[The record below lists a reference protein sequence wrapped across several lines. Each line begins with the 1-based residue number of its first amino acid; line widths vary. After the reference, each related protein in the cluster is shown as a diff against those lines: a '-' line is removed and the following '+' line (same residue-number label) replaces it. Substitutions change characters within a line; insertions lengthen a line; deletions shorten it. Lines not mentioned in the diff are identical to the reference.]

1 MFKKKKLLFLVYFFI
16 FLEIILLLTEFILNL
31 KGLTLCKSYG
41 CEILDQ
47 FIKIDRP
54 YFLILG
60 LLYFLCML
68 LFIYLYHQTKGNL
81 FRLSILLF
89 LGGGFSAELIFSFRQ
104 LIEVNLLCSFC
115 LTVAFLFFLIFI
127 FSLLVLALPFSLS
140 EMSFFTIGI
149 FLGLTFS
156 FYLTAINLKPL
167 TNLETQNNFLLIYSD
182 NCLHCKEVI
191 ESFKNNH
198 LTLTLIQAD
207 FAYPLMKKLNLNQ
220 VPILIHQR
228 SKGNLEFFVGK
239 NQILEFLNTL
249 TFKAPL
255 IEGPKNLPKIYRSS
269 KRNPHLLE
277 GSCENETQGVCE
289 VR

>member
-1 MFKKKKLLFLVYFFI
+1 MPKKKKFLFLVYFFI
-16 FLEIILLLTEFILNL
+16 FLEIVLLLTEFILNL

-41 CEILDQ
+41 CKILDQ
-47 FIKIDRP
+47 FIKIDRS

-60 LLYFLCML
+60 LLYFLCMFF
-68 LFIYLYHQTKGNL
+68 FIYLYHQTKGNL

-89 LGGGFSAELIFSFRQ
+89 LGGGFSAELIFFLRQ

-127 FSLLVLALPFSLS
+127 FSLPVLASPFSLS
-140 EMSFFTIGI
+140 EVGFFIVGI

-167 TNLETQNNFLLIYSD
+167 TNFETQNNLLLLYSD
-182 NCLHCKEVI
+182 NCPHCKEVI

-198 LTLTLIQAD
+198 LTLNLIQAD
-207 FAYPLMKKLNLNQ
+207 SAYPLMKKLNLNQ
-220 VPILIHQR
+220 VPILIYQK
-228 SKGNLEFFVGK
+228 SKENLEFFVGK
-239 NQILEFLNTL
+239 NQILEFVNTL

-255 IEGPKNLPKIYRSS
+255 IEEPLPKIYPPS
-269 KRNPHLLE
+269 KRKKNPHLLE
-277 GSCENETQGVCE
+277 ESCENETQGVCE